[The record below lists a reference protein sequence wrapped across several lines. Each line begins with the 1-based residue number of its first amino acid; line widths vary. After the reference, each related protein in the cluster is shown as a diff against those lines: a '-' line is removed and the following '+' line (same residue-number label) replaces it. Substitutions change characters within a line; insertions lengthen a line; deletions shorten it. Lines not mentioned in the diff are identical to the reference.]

1 MGGSSAV
8 EKRAD
13 DSRTGQKEQLGGAR
27 ADFVA
32 NLGRRRNEIAGALDL
47 LRANPGSA
55 RHRDDLRRRIH
66 ALGAGAKLLR
76 FTALSDELRRLEEL
90 LERASEKGA
99 LDEEDLTHAGD
110 VLGRM
115 TSLAWGQTGTK
126 TTTLLSAIEP
136 APRSPESNA
145 ELVVAPTSVLVVGK
159 SFIADAL
166 TLSSEADAVPGMT
179 AQSFEVENAEG
190 TEGAADLA
198 RAFAPD
204 LIVVD
209 ADLRGAEELIEELT
223 TDALTEQIPII
234 VLGKFAKAEDAGKYV
249 ALGVA
254 RTLPKPV
261 SPGEIR
267 RACANVVS
275 SYVKREVVREPLGS
289 LNVDQL
295 GARLAEE
302 LRRGLGDVDARLRE
316 KRVELGEGT
325 EIFAA
330 LWGAVARIRDVMT
343 IKSSGAVRFQS
354 GGPEGAMPLAPWLG
368 GADGVVEG
376 ARSISPRSARAAADV
391 SLQKIRVL
399 VADDDPAVTWF
410 LAGVL
415 KAAGATVFEARDGE
429 RAFEI
434 AKHSEPD
441 LVISDILM
449 PRLDG
454 FGLSRALKR
463 DIVLRDVPIILLS
476 WKEDLL
482 QRVRELG
489 ADADAYLR
497 KEASAGAV
505 VQRVRELLRERRRV
519 SDRIRTGAEVR
530 GRLDGLT
537 TATLLRIVAETRPN
551 STVSVRDAL
560 YLYEVEMRDGRPA
573 RASRTS
579 TSGNFERGAGVFA
592 ALLGAG
598 DGRFVVAPAREDE
611 EVGKVRSELSG
622 SLAEQLAP
630 LIATARAGAKLLAGS
645 NLVRIQRVVFDEERL
660 SAYLAATP
668 EPARRILR
676 GLADGTS
683 PRTLVTR
690 GEVAPRLLEDILV
703 DVAAHGIVIEVLDL
717 TGADRLPELTQQ
729 ELALLRGERA
739 AQPIQA
745 IPVLNMPV
753 LTPAPAAAIEVSIPT
768 QSSLLRAALSPSA
781 RPAESSADAGT
792 KGGAPSEIA
801 VIEAAPAIVLP
812 EPEVDVEVEAPLD
825 PLALANGGLGEPWFK
840 DEEAPAAEESPVPS
854 SGPRAV
860 TPPPALVLDTAP
872 VVRTEEPT
880 PTPSRLPPPPGLKPM
895 LTLGSLHPPPVAQI
909 SPPPPAATPKEKEKE
924 KPAAKVEKSKTPRP
938 APVSR
943 SEREKEVTPSA
954 PFVDKRSADF
964 SPSRFLPRSPEPKP
978 KDRKAIYWVLFA
990 LFGVGFAVWARWSR
1004 NRQPSE
1010 DVLIPTAT
1018 DVPTAEATTD
1028 AEPNATANA
1037 ATEEDDPSKAKPAQL
1052 PTKEEESAP
1061 EDLPLRDYDKVKKG
1075 QGMLEVVAGKSD
1087 TIYIDG
1093 KARGSGPVQSV
1104 PLKAKGEPY
1113 EVKVKMRGEERVR
1126 FVTVKEGRLTR
1137 VRVAPPWTR

>member
-13 DSRTGQKEQLGGAR
+13 DTRTGQKEQLGGAR

-32 NLGRRRNEIAGALDL
+32 NLGRRRAEIATALDL
-47 LRANPGSA
+47 LRAAPSSV

-76 FTALSDELRRLEEL
+76 FTALADELRRLEEL
-90 LERASEKGA
+90 LERASEKGS
-99 LDEEDLTHAGD
+99 LDEEDFTHAGD

-126 TTTLLSAIEP
+126 TTTLLGVVDVPRVRDESAEP
-136 APRSPESNA
+136 Q
-145 ELVVAPTSVLVVGK
+145 VAPTNVLVVGK
-159 SFIADAL
+159 SFLADAL
-166 TLSSEADAVPGMT
+166 NLAGESDSVPGMAT
-179 AQSFEVENAEG
+179 QSFEVENTEEA
-190 TEGAADLA
+190 EGAADLA

-209 ADLRGAEELIEELT
+209 ADLKGSEDLIEELAN
-223 TDALTEQIPII
+223 DALTEQIPII
-234 VLGKFAKAEDAGKYV
+234 VIGKFTKAEDAGKFV

-261 SPGEIR
+261 SPGEVR
-267 RACANVVS
+267 RACATVVS

-289 LNVDQL
+289 MNVDQL

-302 LRRGLGDVDARLRE
+302 LRRGLGDVDARIRD

-325 EIFAA
+325 EVFAA

-368 GADGVVEG
+368 GLEG
-376 ARSISPRSARAAADV
+376 PAEGNRSTSRSARAAADV
-391 SLQKIRVL
+391 SLQKTRVL

-429 RAFEI
+429 RALEI

-449 PRLDG
+449 PKLDG

-463 DIVLRDVPIILLS
+463 DVVLRDVPIILLS

-505 VQRVRELLRERRRV
+505 IQRVRELLRQRRRV
-519 SDRIRTGAEVR
+519 TDRIRTGGEVR

-537 TATLLRIVAETRPN
+537 TATLLRVVAETRPS
-551 STVSVRDAL
+551 STVTVRDAL
-560 YLYEVEMRDGRPA
+560 YLYEVEMREGRPV
-573 RASRTS
+573 RATRTS
-579 TSGNFERGAGVFA
+579 TGGTFERGVSVFA
-592 ALLGAG
+592 ALLGVG
-598 DGRFVVAPAREDE
+598 DGRFVVAPAREDQ
-611 EVGKVRSELSG
+611 EVAKVRADLTG
-622 SLAEQLAP
+622 TLAEQLAP
-630 LIATARAGAKLLAGS
+630 LVATARAGQRLLTGS
-645 NLVRIQRVVFDEERL
+645 NLVRIQRVILDDERL
-660 SAYLAATP
+660 QAYLAATP

-676 GLADGTS
+676 GLAEGAS

-717 TGADRLPELTQQ
+717 TGTDRLPELTLIEQG
-729 ELALLRGERA
+729 LLRGDRA
-739 AQPIQA
+739 AQPIQS

-753 LTPAPAAAIEVSIPT
+753 LTPAPSAALEVSIPT
-768 QSSLLRAALSPSA
+768 QSSLLRAALSPAA
-781 RPAESSADAGT
+781 RTNDAPTVEVAPTAEA
-792 KGGAPSEIA
+792 
-801 VIEAAPAIVLP
+801 AAPAFVLP
-812 EPEVDVEVEAPLD
+812 EPDVDVEVDAPLD
-825 PLALANGGLGEPWFK
+825 PLTLANGGLGDRWFK
-840 DEEAPAAEESPVPS
+840 EEPAATDPADESPIPS

-860 TPPPALVLDTAP
+860 TPPPARALDAAP

-880 PTPSRLPPPPGLKPM
+880 PTPSRIPPPPGLRPM
-895 LTLGSLHPPPVAQI
+895 LTLGSLHPPPVMP
-909 SPPPPAATPKEKEKE
+909 STPVPAIARETPKEKEKPAPKNE
-924 KPAAKVEKSKTPRP
+924 KANTPRP
-938 APVSR
+938 ASVGR
-943 SEREKEVTPSA
+943 SDRDAKETTPSA
-954 PFVDKRSADF
+954 PFVDKKADF
-964 SPSRFLPRSPEPKP
+964 LPSRYLPRMPEPKP
-978 KDRKAIYWVLFA
+978 KDRKAVYWVLFA

-1004 NRQPSE
+1004 NREPSE
-1010 DVLIPTAT
+1010 DVL
-1018 DVPTAEATTD
+1018 VPTAVD
-1028 AEPNATANA
+1028 VATAEASSEVDPA
-1037 ATEEDDPSKAKPAQL
+1037 ATAPISNDEDPSK
-1052 PTKEEESAP
+1052 TKAPQTPGKDEEAAP

-1093 KARGSGPVQSV
+1093 KPRGSGPVQSV

-1126 FVTVKEGRLTR
+1126 MVNVKEGRLTR

>member
-8 EKRAD
+8 EKRAED
-13 DSRTGQKEQLGGAR
+13 NRTGQKEQLGGAR

-32 NLGRRRNEIAGALDL
+32 NLGRRRAEIATALDL
-47 LRANPGSA
+47 LRASPSSA

-76 FTALSDELRRLEEL
+76 FTALADELRRLEEL
-90 LERASEKGA
+90 LERASEKGL

-126 TTTLLSAIEP
+126 TTTLIGTLDAPKMREP
-136 APRSPESNA
+136 TSEPQA
-145 ELVVAPTSVLVVGK
+145 APTNVLVVGK
-159 SFIADAL
+159 SFLADAL
-166 TLSSEADAVPGMT
+166 NLAGESDAVPGMPT
-179 AQSFEVENAEG
+179 QSFEVEN
-190 TEGAADLA
+190 TEEAVGAADLA

-209 ADLRGAEELIEELT
+209 ADLKGSEELIEELAD
-223 TDALTEQIPII
+223 DALTEQIPII
-234 VLGKFAKAEDAGKYV
+234 VIGKFTKAEDAGKLV

-261 SPGEIR
+261 SPGEVR

-275 SYVKREVVREPLGS
+275 SYVKREVVREPLGAV
-289 LNVDQL
+289 NVDQL

-302 LRRGLGDVDARLRE
+302 LRRGLGDVDARLRD

-325 EIFAA
+325 EVFAA

-368 GADGVVEG
+368 GVDGPADGN
-376 ARSISPRSARAAADV
+376 RSTSRSARAASDV
-391 SLQKIRVL
+391 SLQKTRVL

-429 RAFEI
+429 RALEI

-449 PRLDG
+449 PKLDG

-463 DIVLRDVPIILLS
+463 DLVLRDVPIILLS

-505 VQRVRELLRERRRV
+505 IQRVRELLRQRRRV
-519 SDRIRTGAEVR
+519 TDRIRTGGEVR

-537 TATLLRIVAETRPN
+537 TATLLRVVSETRPN
-551 STVSVRDAL
+551 STVTVRDAL
-560 YLYEVEMRDGRPA
+560 YLYEVEMRDGRPV
-573 RASRTS
+573 RATRTS
-579 TSGNFERGAGVFA
+579 TSGTFERGVSVFA

-598 DGRFVVAPAREDE
+598 DGRFVVAPAREDQ
-611 EVGKVRSELSG
+611 EVAKVRPDLSG

-630 LIATARAGAKLLAGS
+630 LIATARAGQRLLTGS
-645 NLVRIQRVVFDEERL
+645 NLVRIQRVVLDEERL
-660 SAYLAATP
+660 TAYLAATP

-676 GLADGTS
+676 GLAEGAS

-703 DVAAHGIVIEVLDL
+703 DVAAHGILVEVLDL
-717 TGADRLPELTQQ
+717 TGADRLPELTQA
-729 ELALLRGERA
+729 EHGLLRGDRA
-739 AQPIQA
+739 AQPIQS

-753 LTPAPAAAIEVSIPT
+753 MTPAPSVALEVSIPT
-768 QSSLLRAALSPSA
+768 QSSLMRAAL
-781 RPAESSADAGT
+781 
-792 KGGAPSEIA
+792 
-801 VIEAAPAIVLP
+801 APAAKPADDLTAQKPEESAPAFALP

-825 PLALANGGLGEPWFK
+825 PLALANGGLGDPWFK
-840 DEEAPAAEESPVPS
+840 EEPAAEAAEESPIPS

-860 TPPPALVLDTAP
+860 TPPPAKAIDAAP
-872 VVRTEEPT
+872 VTRVEEPT
-880 PTPSRLPPPPGLKPM
+880 PTPSRVPPPPGLRPM
-895 LTLGSLHPPPVAQI
+895 LTLGSLHPPPVM
-909 SPPPPAATPKEKEKE
+909 PATPAPAPAKEAAKEVAKE
-924 KPAAKVEKSKTPRP
+924 KPAQKNERSKTPKP
-938 APVSR
+938 SSVGR
-943 SEREKEVTPSA
+943 SDRDGKETTPSA
-954 PFVDKRSADF
+954 PFVDKRADF
-964 SPSRFLPRSPEPKP
+964 LPSRYLPRMPEPKP

-1004 NRQPSE
+1004 NKQPSE
-1010 DVLIPTAT
+1010 DAL
-1018 DVPTAEATTD
+1018 VPTAVDVATAEASAD
-1028 AEPNATANA
+1028 AEQSPSAMPA
-1037 ATEEDDPSKAKPAQL
+1037 EDDASTSKPAT
-1052 PTKEEESAP
+1052 PTKEEDTVP

-1104 PLKAKGEPY
+1104 PLKAKDDPY

-1126 FVTVKEGRLTR
+1126 FVTVKDGRLTR
-1137 VRVAPPWTR
+1137 IRVAPPWTR